1 MTGQNELAQLQ
12 AERDQ
17 LLSMIAYHN
26 GPFYR
31 TPPRGFRAP
40 AWFVV
45 VVIAVLCGI
54 GVSMVAGIF
63 VGQISGSGIL
73 FLVVGLF
80 LLAYI
85 SMRRIT
91 LFGTPLFVG
100 EILAMFGGAT
110 LLGRSPA
117 GEPEAFQRLADCEA
131 RIAKLK
137 EGRS

>member
-1 MTGQNELAQLQ
+1 
-12 AERDQ
+12 
-17 LLSMIAYHN
+17 
-26 GPFYR
+26 
-31 TPPRGFRAP
+31 
-40 AWFVV
+40 
-45 VVIAVLCGI
+45 
-54 GVSMVAGIF
+54 MVAGIF

-91 LFGTPLFVG
+91 LFGPPLFVG